1 MKNAVNNIIFLL
13 LTFMVRPVKSV
24 HQELCVL
31 EEHRLSVQSISV
43 QITRIV
49 VNDNTWCLKQ

>member
-49 VNDNTWCLKQ
+49 VNDNTWC